1 MIDIGCS
8 DLLEELPATPRV
20 WKAVLE
26 NYPGL
31 ETMTRLSADPQQ
43 EEERE
48 ASIATSHYL
57 RVSDVM
63 PPSDSTPKAVPQ
75 VIGSRVDTQRTDHE
89 ALDEAMVN
97 AFTRFYPQGAPP
109 DLFNM
114 GGGDQSVASSVSG
127 VSRQTD
133 PLHGWQNAFGNA
145 GGQTG
150 QDFSAPIW
158 RLERSL
164 AGLRTSV
171 THRIMGQDAALDLAF
186 GGFYKDMMNR
196 VSEVNELGEMAR
208 SEAQK
213 AMEKLQEYEQEL
225 EKVICPTVR
234 RGTIPGPHLSV
245 STMERSS
252 TPPPTLKWSTLPPES
267 QQELLAEI
275 IDHLDIERLA
285 GMVGSCLGV
294 TGMKEDIGCV
304 ETRVLNVE
312 SELTSEQGVIAKMQ
326 DELKN
331 LTARGNLASS
341 ERSGYVFSGPT
352 DIQALVQLVGP
363 GKLSVMCLDLHGL
376 ITLAQ
381 DPFVLRG
388 RCSSSCQRSQG
399 ELQLGVGE

>member
-1 MIDIGCS
+1 
-8 DLLEELPATPRV
+8 
-20 WKAVLE
+20 
-26 NYPGL
+26 
-31 ETMTRLSADPQQ
+31 
-43 EEERE
+43 
-48 ASIATSHYL
+48 
-57 RVSDVM
+57 
-63 PPSDSTPKAVPQ
+63 
-75 VIGSRVDTQRTDHE
+75 
-89 ALDEAMVN
+89 
-97 AFTRFYPQGAPP
+97 
-109 DLFNM
+109 
-114 GGGDQSVASSVSG
+114 
-127 VSRQTD
+127 
-133 PLHGWQNAFGNA
+133 
-145 GGQTG
+145 
-150 QDFSAPIW
+150 
-158 RLERSL
+158 
-164 AGLRTSV
+164 
-171 THRIMGQDAALDLAF
+171 LDLAF